1 MHLWCGQHS
10 LTTDYVAH
18 PDEIFEYL
26 EPAYRLVF
34 GQGIVT
40 WEYAYGTR
48 SWIISGFIAL
58 ILKCLAEL
66 GLDRP
71 DIYVPTVRLVF
82 CAISLSLPLSV
93 YRIAQALLD
102 EGAARLALVGTAFW
116 YELIFFAPTPMP
128 DALAAYAFFAALAF
142 LFGRAGSG
150 AALAFGILAG
160 LTLALRFQLAPMV
173 GVAMLIAALA
183 LARLAGAPWLP
194 FRRRI
199 RGCARCLHL
208 GTLVQFHY
216 FQYRAERLRARQ
228 RRLRHRAG
236 ILLPARARCVLR
248 GPRLSRRIRLGAV
261 LT

>member
-1 MHLWCGQHS
+1 LWCGQHS

-93 YRIAQALLD
+93 YRIA
-102 EGAARLALVGTAFW
+102 
-116 YELIFFAPTPMP
+116 
-128 DALAAYAFFAALAF
+128 
-142 LFGRAGSG
+142 
-150 AALAFGILAG
+150 
-160 LTLALRFQLAPMV
+160 
-173 GVAMLIAALA
+173 
-183 LARLAGAPWLP
+183 
-194 FRRRI
+194 
-199 RGCARCLHL
+199 
-208 GTLVQFHY
+208 
-216 FQYRAERLRARQ
+216 
-228 RRLRHRAG
+228 
-236 ILLPARARCVLR
+236 
-248 GPRLSRRIRLGAV
+248 
-261 LT
+261 